1 MERARASGSRPA
13 APFGYVCQVRWP
25 RAAYRA
31 RGLALG
37 LAVALGC
44 AAEGTAAAQAPD
56 PAALVGGDSR
66 CPTPAAVWQNL
77 GPLVPADLLVDRL
90 RVAGGPSPPVQ
101 ILDLGT
107 SFLVIAG
114 HRVREYPE
122 PSRDCGERARFAA
135 VFIAVATGADPASV
149 AAAAVP
155 SPRADAVS
163 AVAQPVGG
171 PSEARLRLDLGA
183 TAAAMVGGGD
193 PSLAPGLAVRI
204 GFGAG
209 RLVPVAALAVIG
221 PADGTAG
228 GVEIRQWQGTAELD
242 LRSAVRP
249 IGAVRAYVELGAVL
263 EVISDRPTN
272 LAAARSQLSYAVGP
286 RAAVGVLLGTHR
298 RLSPFLLV
306 HGAWFPRTPERFAL
320 PAGDLGRAAPW
331 TLGATGGVSWGL
343 R

>member
-1 MERARASGSRPA
+1 MEATA
-13 APFGYVCQVRWP
+13 AVQ
-25 RAAYRA
+25 
-31 RGLALG
+31 
-37 LAVALGC
+37 
-44 AAEGTAAAQAPD
+44 AAED
-56 PAALVGGDSR
+56 PSALVGGDSR

-77 GPLVPADLLVDRL
+77 IPLVPGDLLVSRL

-122 PSRDCGERARFAA
+122 QSRDCAERARFAA
-135 VFIAVATGADPASV
+135 VFIAIATGADPASV
-149 AAAAVP
+149 AAPEVP
-155 SPRADAVS
+155 SPRADAVA
-163 AVAQPVGG
+163 AVASQPGGG
-171 PSEARLRLDLGA
+171 PRGVRLRLDLGA
-183 TAAAMVGGGD
+183 TAAATLGGGGATI
-193 PSLAPGLAVRI
+193 APGLAVRI

-209 RLVPVAALAVIG
+209 RLVPVGALAVIG
-221 PADGTAG
+221 PADGSAG

-249 IGAVRAYVELGAVL
+249 IGAFRAYVELGAVL

-272 LAAARSQLSYAVGP
+272 LAAAQSQLSYAVGP
-286 RAAVGVLLGTHR
+286 RAAVGVLMGTHAR
-298 RLSPFLLV
+298 MSPFLLV
-306 HGAWFPRTPERFAL
+306 HGAWFPRAPERFAL

-331 TLGATGGVSWGL
+331 SLGATGGVSWGL